1 MRQVRKWLSA
11 FLVALLC
18 FSGISTLADSLE
30 TNTVGDI
37 YDAPIAQ
44 SDVLHGRI
52 VFVDP
57 GHGTGCGGASEGYI
71 EATYN
76 LLYAELLRD
85 KLETLGAT
93 VVMTRETAANVE
105 NYHRM
110 ANVHIYTLQLL
121 KNEYAAII
129 EVIDDEAEKAKL
141 RADIAEMTRLQGVM
155 QTVLDDISLADT
167 YFNSPY
173 DYSYQTQI
181 HSDLQKIF
189 EYEEHPL
196 VRRNMLYISIHSNG
210 PANPSNTSVNGTV
223 AYYLDNEWH
232 CIQNYYTEYHN
243 VDYAERMARLLA
255 DKVSEA
261 GEFNNRGIAV
271 NDFFMLREHNLP
283 AALIEMAYH
292 SNPSD
297 RAKLKD
303 PYYQNRITT
312 AMALSAVE
320 YFESI
325 SLYAGIAEGEF
336 FSSINYMVD
345 GDMLMGVAPDTRVSA
360 LLGNII
366 STCELRVKDIGG
378 SIKPNTALVVTG
390 DKLELLSGNEV
401 LESYIIPVKGDCNA
415 DGQAGLVDLLMI
427 QKELLSIERI
437 DAPERRIA
445 ADLDGSGSIG
455 LVDLLKLQKHLLG
468 LGTLN

>member
-243 VDYAERMARLLA
+243 VDYSERMARLLA
-255 DKVSEA
+255 DKV
-261 GEFNNRGIAV
+261 
-271 NDFFMLREHNLP
+271 
-283 AALIEMAYH
+283 
-292 SNPSD
+292 
-297 RAKLKD
+297 
-303 PYYQNRITT
+303 ITT

-390 DKLELLSGNEV
+390 DKLELPSGNEV